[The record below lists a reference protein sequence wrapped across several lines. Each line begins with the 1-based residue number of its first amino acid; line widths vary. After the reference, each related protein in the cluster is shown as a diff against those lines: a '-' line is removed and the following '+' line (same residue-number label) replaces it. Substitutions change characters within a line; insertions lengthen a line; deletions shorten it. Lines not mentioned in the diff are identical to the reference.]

1 MLKVHVL
8 GFEEADP
15 MAENS
20 NAPEWRRSRFC
31 GNQSCV
37 EVAFSANSVLIRDG
51 KHPDAAHLKFNP
63 DDWRAFIAMLT
74 TGRA

>member
-1 MLKVHVL
+1 
-8 GFEEADP
+8 

-20 NAPEWRRSRFC
+20 NALEWRRSRFC

-51 KHPDAAHLKFNP
+51 KHPDAAHLKFDP
-63 DDWRAFIAMLT
+63 DDWRAFIAILT